1 MDFYSTRGEL
11 RRMGINK
18 LLKMATNQKIQ
29 KCIIINNTCR
39 FHFRYRNFNFCVSE
53 IIGESCEIE
62 RLDKLEEIFQRDD
75 ETIFLRP
82 LLRELELGP
91 VFIEKK
97 TSEFKVYWRNRITH
111 SVTFLG
117 RVTERRKKER
127 RNNFTDLLKRAI
139 KDFSDQVK
147 DPSGIFLL
155 GS

>member
-1 MDFYSTRGEL
+1 
-11 RRMGINK
+11 MGINK

-75 ETIFLRP
+75 GPVFLHP
-82 LLRELELGP
+82 LLQGLEVGP

-97 TSEFKVYWRNRITH
+97 TSEFKVYWRNRITR